1 MALRSYLDGKLLA
14 EVYGTPPPR
23 ILALHGWGRRGNDF
37 AKSLGA
43 LSTIAPD
50 LPGFG
55 ATPPP
60 GEAIGAQGYADSIAG
75 LLEEF
80 DVPPV
85 VVGHSFGGRV
95 ALCLAA
101 THPRLVGS
109 VVLTGVPLVRLAP
122 RRGPSWGYRLARMA
136 NRAGLYPDDRMERL
150 RHRRGSA
157 DYQAATGVMR
167 DVLVKVVNETYED
180 QLRSIDMPV
189 HLLWGADDGE
199 VPVAVAHTAARLLAD
214 SDLRVLPG
222 VGHFV
227 PSEAPEELRA
237 TVEGT
242 LQ

>member
-1 MALRSYLDGKLLA
+1 
-14 EVYGTPPPR
+14 
-23 ILALHGWGRRGNDF
+23 
-37 AKSLGA
+37 
-43 LSTIAPD
+43 
-50 LPGFG
+50 
-55 ATPPP
+55 
-60 GEAIGAQGYADSIAG
+60 
-75 LLEEF
+75 
-80 DVPPV
+80 
-85 VVGHSFGGRV
+85 
-95 ALCLAA
+95 
-101 THPRLVGS
+101 
-109 VVLTGVPLVRLAP
+109 
-122 RRGPSWGYRLARMA
+122 MA

-150 RHRRGSA
+150 RNRRGSA